1 MSCVMAKKEIS
12 IILSEKLCSCRL
24 NEYENSTFFFFNFVY
39 LICK

>member
-12 IILSEKLCSCRL
+12 IILSEKLCFCRL
-24 NEYENSTFFFFNFVY
+24 NGHKNSTFFFNFVY